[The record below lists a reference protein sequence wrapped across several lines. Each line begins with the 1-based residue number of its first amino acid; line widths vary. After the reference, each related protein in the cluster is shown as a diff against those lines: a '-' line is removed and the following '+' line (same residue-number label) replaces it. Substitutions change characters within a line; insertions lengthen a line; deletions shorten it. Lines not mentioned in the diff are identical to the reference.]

1 MTITLYRIT
10 KTKYVDTAFTGEGA
24 KKSNTARWNPK
35 GVPMVY
41 TTMNESS
48 ALLEVMVHLA
58 DIHLLKK
65 AYSLIQVEINE
76 DLIFDLKHTP
86 KFDAKNMIDI
96 EDSQKIGKTWCEAK
110 ASLALKVP
118 SAITQ
123 TDFTVLINPR
133 HDDFSSLKFGKA
145 YPVHVDSR
153 L

>member
-1 MTITLYRIT
+1 MSITLYRIT
-10 KTKYVDTAFTGEGA
+10 KTKYLDTALNGEGA

-41 TTMNESS
+41 TTMNEAS

-58 DIHLLKK
+58 DVQLLKK
-65 AYSLIQVEINE
+65 AYSVIQIGINE
-76 DLIFDLKHTP
+76 EFIFDLQHKP
-86 KFDAKNMIDI
+86 KFDAENMIDL
-96 EDSQKIGKTWCEAK
+96 EDSQKIGKSWLEAK

-118 SAITQ
+118 STITRS
-123 TDFTVLINPR
+123 DFTVLINPL
-133 HDDFSSLKFGKA
+133 HDNFNSLKLGQT